1 MTSAQLQAFITV
13 AKANSFTSAAILLG
27 ISQSAVSHAIKSLE
41 EELGVALFVRSKADI
56 ALTAVGEN
64 ILSKAHQILG
74 LYESIRQES
83 HETKNLQ
90 TGVLKIA
97 SFGPSFSARILP
109 LILKEYHQQYPNI
122 KVHVEEAQDSVVKQ
136 WVANRKVDLG
146 SIVLPDS
153 DLDHIYLTTDQVF
166 IILPKGHSLSKKS
179 EIQIQDLTD
188 FPFILTEGTSGNM
201 VMELFKKSQLQPNII
216 YYNMQIMSM
225 LAMVSHGAGISA
237 TAELAIPPLEADGV
251 SAFEL
256 KSLKP
261 VLKREIGLAMH
272 NIHALSPAAK
282 AFVKTSSKLQRE
294 GKFKFSGC

>member
-41 EELGVALFVRSKADI
+41 VELGVSLFERSKAEI
-56 ALTAVGEN
+56 SLTAVGEK
-64 ILSKAHQILG
+64 ILNKAHQILG
-74 LYESIRQES
+74 LFEAIQQES
-83 HETKNLQ
+83 HESKNLQ

-109 LILKEYHQQYPNI
+109 VILKEYHRQYPNI
-122 KVHVEEAQDSVVKQ
+122 KVHVEEANDTVVKQ
-136 WVANRKVDLG
+136 MVTNRKVDLG
-146 SIVLPDS
+146 SIILPDKN
-153 DLDHIYLTTDQVF
+153 LEHIYLTTDQVC
-166 IILPKGHSLSKKS
+166 IILPKHHPLSNQPN
-179 EIQIQDLTD
+179 IHIQDLAK

-237 TAELAIPPLEADGV
+237 SAELSIPPLDAHDIPPFV
-251 SAFEL
+251 L
-256 KSLKP
+256 KPLNP

-272 NIHALSPAAK
+272 NMRTLSPAAK
-282 AFVKTSSKLQRE
+282 AFVKISSKLVRD
-294 GKFKFSGC
+294 GKLKF

>member
-41 EELGVALFVRSKADI
+41 VELGVLLFVRSKAEI
-56 ALTAVGEN
+56 ALTEVGDK

-74 LYESIRQES
+74 LFESIQQES

-109 LILKEYHQQYPNI
+109 IILQEYHQQYPHI
-122 KVHVEEAQDSVVKQ
+122 KVQVEEAEDGVVKQ

-146 SIVLPDS
+146 SIVLPDT
-153 DLDHIYLTTDQVF
+153 DLDHIYLTTDQVC
-166 IILPKGHSLSKKS
+166 IIVPKDHILSKQP
-179 EIQIQDLTD
+179 EIQIQDLAK

-201 VMELFKKSQLQPNII
+201 VMELFKTAKLQPNII

-237 TAELAIPPLEADGV
+237 TAELAIPPLDAHDIP
-251 SAFEL
+251 AFVL
-256 KSLKP
+256 KPLNP

-272 NIHALSPAAK
+272 NIRTLSPAAK
-282 AFVKTSSKLQRE
+282 AFVKISSKLERE
-294 GKFKFSGC
+294 GKLKFSD